1 MKKPE
6 HCDSRKGDLAEFY
19 AVTWLWDRGYEVF
32 KNCGC
37 TGAVDLIAMNKT
49 GDIKLIDVKS
59 FMPQQR
65 PEGMKGPLS
74 KANHRSPEQKKKGV
88 QLLGFNPEP
97 RKLRFIKHQEDQA
110 NATK

>member
-65 PEGMKGPLS
+65 PEGMKVPQS
-74 KANHRSPEQKKKGV
+74 KANHRSHEQKKIGV
-88 QLLGFNPEP
+88 QLLGFNPET